1 MASAVEAA
9 TAKPQLGAGLAQ
21 GVETLSGNEQVTFTL
36 YVKLVLPLDGYVF
49 WVNAALLTD
58 SALYNASQYNKLLY
72 NNYPEGVPSRQLVAS
87 GSFHFSSDVQML
99 EDRQSVFNHTIFTSL
114 VEIADFNLINP
125 QFQYIATYQGM
136 RFAFNIRANFYKQAD
151 LYHYRGDA
159 LYSVMTTQIIDS
171 MTGFDTQSVIVSNS
185 LPIWLS
191 LNQFFPMYPSYLV
204 DQNIV
209 PAYAAVDITPQDT
222 TALGQFPIVSNT
234 APTIGSGSAIAGY
247 AIAGDAIAGKA
258 IISTTSAINQ
268 LAHDKVKITIYGIR
282 NNEALNFVNY
292 VLQYSLNT
300 DNIGIMNMPIIQD
313 EKMTQSEL
321 GIMAQ
326 KKSITFE
333 VSYYQNTVNN
343 IALQLIYSAFM
354 SVTPTIV

>member
-9 TAKPQLGAGLAQ
+9 TAKPQLASGLAQ
-21 GVETLSGNEQVTFTL
+21 GVETLSNNEQVTFTL

-49 WVNAALLTD
+49 WVNASLLTD
-58 SALYNASQYNKLLY
+58 SALFNASQYNKLLY
-72 NNYPEGVPSRQLVAS
+72 NNYPEGVPARQLVAS

-99 EDRQSVFNHTIFTSL
+99 EDRQTVFNHTTFTSL

-136 RFAFNIRANFYKQAD
+136 RFAFNTRANFYKQAD

-159 LYSVMTTQIIDS
+159 LYSVMNTQIIDT

-209 PAYAAVDITPQDT
+209 PAYAAVDINPSLT
-222 TALGQFPIVSNT
+222 TALQDFPLLDPNSN
-234 APTIGSGSAIAGY
+234 PF
-247 AIAGDAIAGKA
+247 
-258 IISTTSAINQ
+258 Q
-268 LAHDKVKITIYGIR
+268 LVKDTVKITMYGIR
-282 NNEALNFVNY
+282 NHEALNFV
-292 VLQYSLNT
+292 QYILDYSRNT
-300 DNIGIMNMPIIQD
+300 DNIGLMNMPVMQD

-326 KKSITFE
+326 KKTITFE
-333 VSYYQNTVNN
+333 VSYYQSTVND
-343 IALQLIYSAFM
+343 IARQLIEHAFM
-354 SVTPTIV
+354 EVTPAE

>member
-9 TAKPQLGAGLAQ
+9 QAKPQLASGLAQ

-49 WVNAALLTD
+49 WVNATLLTD
-58 SALYNASQYNKLLY
+58 SALFNASQYNKLLY
-72 NNYPEGVPSRQLVAS
+72 NNYPEGVPARQLVAS

-99 EDRQSVFNHTIFTSL
+99 EDRQTVFNHTTFTSL

-136 RFAFNIRANFYKQAD
+136 RFAFNTRANFYKQAD

-159 LYSVMTTQIIDS
+159 LYSVMNTQVIDT

-209 PAYAAVDITPQDT
+209 PAYAAVDINPSLT
-222 TALGQFPIVSNT
+222 TALQDFPLLDPDSN
-234 APTIGSGSAIAGY
+234 PF
-247 AIAGDAIAGKA
+247 
-258 IISTTSAINQ
+258 Q
-268 LAHDKVKITIYGIR
+268 LVKDTVKITMYGIR
-282 NNEALNFVNY
+282 NHEALNFV
-292 VLQYSLNT
+292 QYILDYSRNT
-300 DNIGIMNMPIIQD
+300 DNIGLMNMPVMQD

-326 KKSITFE
+326 KKTITFE
-333 VSYYQNTVNN
+333 VSYYQSTVND
-343 IALQLIYSAFM
+343 IARKLIEHAFM
-354 SVTPTIV
+354 EITPFTP

>member
-9 TAKPQLGAGLAQ
+9 TAKPQLGSGLAQ
-21 GVETLSGNEQVTFTL
+21 GVETLSNNEQVTFTL

-49 WVNAALLTD
+49 WVNASLLTD
-58 SALYNASQYNKLLY
+58 SALFNASQYNKLLY
-72 NNYPEGVPSRQLVAS
+72 NNYPEGVPARQLVAS

-99 EDRQSVFNHTIFTSL
+99 EDRQTVFNHTTFTSL

-136 RFAFNIRANFYKQAD
+136 RFAFNTRANFYKQAD

-159 LYSVMTTQIIDS
+159 LYSVMNTQIIDT

-209 PAYAAVDITPQDT
+209 PAYAAVDINPSLT
-222 TALGQFPIVSNT
+222 TALQDFPLLDPNSN
-234 APTIGSGSAIAGY
+234 PF
-247 AIAGDAIAGKA
+247 
-258 IISTTSAINQ
+258 Q
-268 LAHDKVKITIYGIR
+268 LVKDTVKITMYGIR
-282 NNEALNFVNY
+282 NHEALNFV
-292 VLQYSLNT
+292 QYILDYSRNT
-300 DNIGIMNMPIIQD
+300 DNIGLMNMPVMQD

-326 KKSITFE
+326 KKTITFE
-333 VSYYQNTVNN
+333 VSYYQSTVND
-343 IALQLIYSAFM
+343 IARKLIEHAFM
-354 SVTPTIV
+354 TITPVE

>member
-1 MASAVEAA
+1 MANIEE
-9 TAKPQLGAGLAQ
+9 TIGAKPQLASGLAQ
-21 GVETLSGNEQVTFTL
+21 GVETISNYEQITFTL

-49 WVNAALLTD
+49 WVNASLLTD
-58 SALYNASQYNKLLY
+58 SALFNASQYNKLLY
-72 NNYPEGVPSRQLVAS
+72 NNYPEGVPPRQLIAS

-99 EDRQSVFNHTIFTSL
+99 EDRQTVFNHTTFTSL

-136 RFAFNIRANFYKQAD
+136 RFAFNTRANFYKQAD

-159 LYSVMTTQIIDS
+159 LYSVMNTQVIDT

-209 PAYAAVDITPQDT
+209 PAYAAVDINPSLT
-222 TALGQFPIVSNT
+222 TALQDFPLLDPNSN
-234 APTIGSGSAIAGY
+234 PF
-247 AIAGDAIAGKA
+247 
-258 IISTTSAINQ
+258 Q
-268 LAHDKVKITIYGIR
+268 LVKDTVKITMYGIR
-282 NNEALNFVNY
+282 NHEALNFV
-292 VLQYSLNT
+292 QYILDYSRNT
-300 DNIGIMNMPIIQD
+300 DNIGLMNMPVMQD

-326 KKSITFE
+326 KKTITFE
-333 VSYYQNTVNN
+333 VSYYQSTVND
-343 IALQLIYSAFM
+343 IARKLIEHAFM
-354 SVTPTIV
+354 EITPFTP

>member
-9 TAKPQLGAGLAQ
+9 QAKPQLGAGLAQ

-49 WVNAALLTD
+49 WVNASLLTD
-58 SALYNASQYNKLLY
+58 SALFNASQYNKLLY
-72 NNYPEGVPSRQLVAS
+72 NNYPEGVPARQLVAS

-99 EDRQSVFNHTIFTSL
+99 EDRQTVFNHTTFTSL

-136 RFAFNIRANFYKQAD
+136 RFAFNTRANFYKQAD

-159 LYSVMTTQIIDS
+159 LYSVMNTQIIDT

-209 PAYAAVDITPQDT
+209 PAYAAVDINPSLT
-222 TALGQFPIVSNT
+222 TALQDFPLLDPDSN
-234 APTIGSGSAIAGY
+234 PF
-247 AIAGDAIAGKA
+247 
-258 IISTTSAINQ
+258 Q
-268 LAHDKVKITIYGIR
+268 LVKDTVKITMYGIR
-282 NNEALNFVNY
+282 NHEALNFV
-292 VLQYSLNT
+292 QYILDYSRNT
-300 DNIGIMNMPIIQD
+300 DNIGLMNMPVMQD

-326 KKSITFE
+326 KKTITFE
-333 VSYYQNTVNN
+333 VSYYQSTVND
-343 IALQLIYSAFM
+343 IARKLIEHAFM
-354 SVTPTIV
+354 EITPFTP

>member
-99 EDRQSVFNHTIFTSL
+99 EDRQTVFNHTTFTSL

-136 RFAFNIRANFYKQAD
+136 RFAFNTRANFYKQAD

-159 LYSVMTTQIIDS
+159 LYSVMNTQIIDT

-191 LNQFFPMYPSYLV
+191 LNQFFPMYPSFLV

-209 PAYAAVDITPQDT
+209 PAYAAVDINPSLT
-222 TALGQFPIVSNT
+222 TALQDFPLLDPDSN
-234 APTIGSGSAIAGY
+234 PF
-247 AIAGDAIAGKA
+247 
-258 IISTTSAINQ
+258 Q
-268 LAHDKVKITIYGIR
+268 LVKDTVKITMYGIR
-282 NNEALNFVNY
+282 NHEALNFV
-292 VLQYSLNT
+292 QYILDYSRNT
-300 DNIGIMNMPIIQD
+300 DNIGLMNMPVMQD

-326 KKSITFE
+326 KKVITFE
-333 VSYYQNTVNN
+333 VSYYQTTVND
-343 IALQLIYSAFM
+343 IARKLIEHAFM
-354 SVTPTIV
+354 EITPFTP

>member
-9 TAKPQLGAGLAQ
+9 QAKPQLASGLAQ

-49 WVNAALLTD
+49 WVNATLLTD
-58 SALYNASQYNKLLY
+58 SALFNASQYNKLLY
-72 NNYPEGVPSRQLVAS
+72 NNYPEGVPARQLVAS

-99 EDRQSVFNHTIFTSL
+99 EDRQTVFNHTTFTSL

-136 RFAFNIRANFYKQAD
+136 RFAFNTRANFYKQAD

-159 LYSVMTTQIIDS
+159 LYSVMNTQIIDT

-209 PAYAAVDITPQDT
+209 PAYAAVDINPSLT
-222 TALGQFPIVSNT
+222 TALQDFPLLDPDSN
-234 APTIGSGSAIAGY
+234 PF
-247 AIAGDAIAGKA
+247 
-258 IISTTSAINQ
+258 Q
-268 LAHDKVKITIYGIR
+268 LVKDTVKITMYGIR
-282 NNEALNFVNY
+282 NHEALNFV
-292 VLQYSLNT
+292 QYILDYSRNT
-300 DNIGIMNMPIIQD
+300 DNIGLMNMPVMQD

-326 KKSITFE
+326 KKTITFE
-333 VSYYQNTVNN
+333 VSYYQSTVND
-343 IALQLIYSAFM
+343 IARKLIEHAFM
-354 SVTPTIV
+354 EITPFTP

>member
-9 TAKPQLGAGLAQ
+9 TAKPQLGSGLAQ
-21 GVETLSGNEQVTFTL
+21 GVETLSNNEQVTFTL

-49 WVNAALLTD
+49 WVNASLLTD
-58 SALYNASQYNKLLY
+58 SALFNASQYNKLLY
-72 NNYPEGVPSRQLVAS
+72 NNYPEGVPARQLVAS

-99 EDRQSVFNHTIFTSL
+99 EDRQTVFNHTTFTSL

-136 RFAFNIRANFYKQAD
+136 RFAFNTRANFYKQAD

-171 MTGFDTQSVIVSNS
+171 MTGFDTTSVIVSNS
-185 LPIWLS
+185 LPIWLA

-209 PAYAAVDITPQDT
+209 PPYAAVDINPSLT
-222 TALGQFPIVSNT
+222 TALQDFPLLDPNSN
-234 APTIGSGSAIAGY
+234 PF
-247 AIAGDAIAGKA
+247 
-258 IISTTSAINQ
+258 Q
-268 LAHDKVKITIYGIR
+268 LIKDTVKITMYGIR
-282 NNEALNFVNY
+282 NHEALNFV
-292 VLQYSLNT
+292 QYILDYSRNT
-300 DNIGIMNMPIIQD
+300 DNIGLMNMPVMQD

-326 KKSITFE
+326 KKTITFE
-333 VSYYQNTVNN
+333 VSYYQTTVND
-343 IALQLIYSAFM
+343 IARKLIEHAFINLTGIPFP
-354 SVTPTIV
+354 V

>member
-9 TAKPQLGAGLAQ
+9 TAKPQLASGLAQ
-21 GVETLSGNEQVTFTL
+21 GVETLSNNEQVTFTL

-49 WVNAALLTD
+49 WVNATLLTD
-58 SALYNASQYNKLLY
+58 SALFNASQYNKLLY
-72 NNYPEGVPSRQLVAS
+72 NNYPEGVPARQLVAS

-99 EDRQSVFNHTIFTSL
+99 EDRQTVFNHTTFTSL

-136 RFAFNIRANFYKQAD
+136 RFAFNTRANFYKQAD

-159 LYSVMTTQIIDS
+159 LYSVMNTQIIDT

-209 PAYAAVDITPQDT
+209 PAYAAVDINPSLT
-222 TALGQFPIVSNT
+222 TALQDFPLLDPNSN
-234 APTIGSGSAIAGY
+234 PF
-247 AIAGDAIAGKA
+247 
-258 IISTTSAINQ
+258 Q
-268 LAHDKVKITIYGIR
+268 LVKDTVKITMYGIR
-282 NNEALNFVNY
+282 NHEALNFV
-292 VLQYSLNT
+292 QYILDYSRNT
-300 DNIGIMNMPIIQD
+300 DNIGLMNMPVMQD

-326 KKSITFE
+326 KKTITFE
-333 VSYYQNTVNN
+333 VSYYQSTVND
-343 IALQLIYSAFM
+343 IARQLIEHAFM
-354 SVTPTIV
+354 EVTPAE

>member
-9 TAKPQLGAGLAQ
+9 QAKPQLGAGLAQ

-49 WVNAALLTD
+49 WVNASLLTD
-58 SALYNASQYNKLLY
+58 SALFNASQYNKLLY
-72 NNYPEGVPSRQLVAS
+72 NNYPEGVPARQLVAS

-99 EDRQSVFNHTIFTSL
+99 EDRQTVFNHTTFTSL

-136 RFAFNIRANFYKQAD
+136 RFAFNTRANFYKQAD

-159 LYSVMTTQIIDS
+159 LYSVMNTQIIDT

-209 PAYAAVDITPQDT
+209 PAYAAVDINPSLT
-222 TALGQFPIVSNT
+222 TALQDFPLLDPDSN
-234 APTIGSGSAIAGY
+234 PF
-247 AIAGDAIAGKA
+247 
-258 IISTTSAINQ
+258 Q
-268 LAHDKVKITIYGIR
+268 LVKDTVKITMYGIR
-282 NNEALNFVNY
+282 NHEALNFV
-292 VLQYSLNT
+292 QYILDYSRNT
-300 DNIGIMNMPIIQD
+300 DNIGLMNMPVMQD

-321 GIMAQ
+321 GIMA
-326 KKSITFE
+326 KKKTITFE
-333 VSYYQNTVNN
+333 VSYYQSTVND
-343 IALQLIYSAFM
+343 IARKLIEHAFM
-354 SVTPTIV
+354 TITPVE

>member
-36 YVKLVLPLDGYVF
+36 YVKLVLPLDKYVF

-72 NNYPEGVPSRQLVAS
+72 NNYPEGVPARQLVAS

-136 RFAFNIRANFYKQAD
+136 RFAFNTRANFYKQAD

-159 LYSVMTTQIIDS
+159 LYSVMNTQVIDT

-191 LNQFFPMYPSYLV
+191 LNQFFPMYPSFLV

-209 PAYAAVDITPQDT
+209 PAYAAVDINPSLT
-222 TALGQFPIVSNT
+222 TALQDFPLLDPDSN
-234 APTIGSGSAIAGY
+234 PF
-247 AIAGDAIAGKA
+247 
-258 IISTTSAINQ
+258 Q
-268 LAHDKVKITIYGIR
+268 LVKDNVKITMYGIR
-282 NNEALNFVNY
+282 NHEALNFV
-292 VLQYSLNT
+292 QYILDYSRNT
-300 DNIGIMNMPIIQD
+300 GNIGLMNMPVLQD

-326 KKSITFE
+326 KKTITFE
-333 VSYYQNTVNN
+333 VSYFQTTVND
-343 IALQLIYSAFM
+343 IARQLIEHAFM
-354 SVTPTIV
+354 EITPTE

>member
-9 TAKPQLGAGLAQ
+9 TAKPQLGSGLAQ
-21 GVETLSGNEQVTFTL
+21 GVETLSNNEQVTFTL

-49 WVNAALLTD
+49 WVNASLLTD

-72 NNYPEGVPSRQLVAS
+72 NNYPEGVPARQLVAS

-99 EDRQSVFNHTIFTSL
+99 EDRQTVFNHTTFTSL

-136 RFAFNIRANFYKQAD
+136 RFAFNTRANFYKQAD

-159 LYSVMTTQIIDS
+159 LYSVMNTQIIDS
-171 MTGFDTQSVIVSNS
+171 MTGFDTTSVIVSNS
-185 LPIWLS
+185 LPIWLA

-209 PAYAAVDITPQDT
+209 PPYAAVDINPSLT
-222 TALGQFPIVSNT
+222 TALQDFPLLDPDSN
-234 APTIGSGSAIAGY
+234 PF
-247 AIAGDAIAGKA
+247 
-258 IISTTSAINQ
+258 Q
-268 LAHDKVKITIYGIR
+268 LIKDTVKITMYGIR
-282 NNEALNFVNY
+282 NHEALNFV
-292 VLQYSLNT
+292 QYILDYSRNT
-300 DNIGIMNMPIIQD
+300 DNIGLMNMPVMQD

-326 KKSITFE
+326 KKVITFE
-333 VSYYQNTVNN
+333 VSYYQTTVND
-343 IALQLIYSAFM
+343 IARKLIEHAFM
-354 SVTPTIV
+354 EITPVE

>member
-9 TAKPQLGAGLAQ
+9 TAKPQLASGLAQ
-21 GVETLSGNEQVTFTL
+21 GVETLSNNEQVTFTL

-49 WVNAALLTD
+49 WVNASLLTD
-58 SALYNASQYNKLLY
+58 SALFNASQYNKLLY
-72 NNYPEGVPSRQLVAS
+72 NNYPEGVPARQLVAS

-99 EDRQSVFNHTIFTSL
+99 EDRQTVFNHTTFTSL

-136 RFAFNIRANFYKQAD
+136 RFAFNTRANFYKQAD

-159 LYSVMTTQIIDS
+159 LYSVMNTQIIDT

-209 PAYAAVDITPQDT
+209 PAYAAVDINPSLT
-222 TALGQFPIVSNT
+222 TALQDFPLLDPNSN
-234 APTIGSGSAIAGY
+234 PF
-247 AIAGDAIAGKA
+247 
-258 IISTTSAINQ
+258 Q
-268 LAHDKVKITIYGIR
+268 LVKDTVKITMYGIR
-282 NNEALNFVNY
+282 NHEALNFV
-292 VLQYSLNT
+292 QYILDYSRNT
-300 DNIGIMNMPIIQD
+300 DNIGLMLN
-313 EKMTQSEL
+313 EYASNA
-321 GIMAQ
+321 G
-326 KKSITFE
+326 
-333 VSYYQNTVNN
+333 
-343 IALQLIYSAFM
+343 
-354 SVTPTIV
+354 

>member
-49 WVNAALLTD
+49 WVNASLLTD
-58 SALYNASQYNKLLY
+58 SALFNASQYNKLLY

-99 EDRQSVFNHTIFTSL
+99 EDRQTVFNHTTFTSL

-136 RFAFNIRANFYKQAD
+136 RFAFNTRANFYKQAD

-159 LYSVMTTQIIDS
+159 LYSVMNTQVIDT

-209 PAYAAVDITPQDT
+209 PAYAAVDINPSLT
-222 TALGQFPIVSNT
+222 TALQDFPLLDPNSN
-234 APTIGSGSAIAGY
+234 PF
-247 AIAGDAIAGKA
+247 
-258 IISTTSAINQ
+258 Q
-268 LAHDKVKITIYGIR
+268 LVKDTVKITMYGIR
-282 NNEALNFVNY
+282 NHEALNFV
-292 VLQYSLNT
+292 QYILDYSRNT
-300 DNIGIMNMPIIQD
+300 DNIGLMNMPVMQD

-326 KKSITFE
+326 KKTITFE
-333 VSYYQNTVNN
+333 VSYYQSTVND
-343 IALQLIYSAFM
+343 IARKLIEHAFM
-354 SVTPTIV
+354 EITPFTP